1 VSGVTARIRK
11 HPHPFAS
18 EDGFSLAE
26 LLVVAAVVGMLM
38 AGITTLYRQ
47 GVEAYVAGS
56 NRVETQQNARV
67 TIELM
72 ARELR
77 TARSVT
83 TVTSATNLTFVNQ
96 DGVTIQ
102 YALSGTTLNRTQ
114 AGVTRVLSGGV
125 ESLSIT
131 CFSAFDVSTGTYTTT
146 TTPAQVRV
154 IRLEVRTRTEE
165 TTGGSNATNQHASM
179 QSTVT
184 LRSAI

>member
-1 VSGVTARIRK
+1 MRRCRGALVNQG
-11 HPHPFAS
+11 
-18 EDGFSLAE
+18 GFSLAE
-26 LLVVAAVVGMLM
+26 LLVVAAVVGILM
-38 AGITTLYRQ
+38 AGITTLYQQ
-47 GVEAYVAGS
+47 GVQAYVIGS

-67 TIELM
+67 VVELM

-83 TVTSATNLTFVNQ
+83 AVTSSTNLTFVNQ
-96 DGVTIQ
+96 EGATVQ
-102 YALSGTTLNRTQ
+102 YALSGATLNRTQ
-114 AGVTRVLSGGV
+114 GGVTRALAGGV

-131 CFSAFDVSTGTYTTT
+131 CYSAFDVSTGTYTTT

-154 IRLEVRTRTEE
+154 VRLDVRTRTEE